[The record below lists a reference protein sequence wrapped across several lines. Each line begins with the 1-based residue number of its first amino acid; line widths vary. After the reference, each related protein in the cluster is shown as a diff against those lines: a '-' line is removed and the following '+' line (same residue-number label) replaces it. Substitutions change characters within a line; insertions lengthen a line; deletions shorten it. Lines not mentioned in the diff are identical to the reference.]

1 MSSSTAKCHQ
11 VAQRTHPWQ
20 HLLRASILCNNRPR
34 IFQYSTSTGALT
46 VLPTTTHPKRYI
58 ICVYARPRPQPPSAC
73 KHPNFQRPS
82 FLPSNSRSV
91 ASTGTSPPP
100 AARTDKKNG
109 SSLCCPVCMSVT
121 RCVRDAGLRGR
132 ALRAP
137 VRWCRAALRAVLGP
151 RTCLLRGR
159 CRL

>member
-100 AARTDKKNG
+100 PPRGAHAHG
-109 SSLCCPVCMSVT
+109 QEEWIELVLPGMH
-121 RCVRDAGLRGR
+121 VRDEMRARRGTTG
-132 ALRAP
+132 ASAESTGSLVQSSTA
-137 VRWCRAALRAVLGP
+137 CCSGS
-151 RTCLLRGR
+151 
-159 CRL
+159 